1 MKVGKYVIIGNSAA
15 AVGCVSGIRSVD
27 KEGSITIISDE
38 AHFTYSR
45 PLISYWLKGKVT
57 DDKMYYRDSNFYEVN
72 NCTAILGKKVVRIDV
87 ENKNVVLEDNS
98 EIAYDKLLV
107 ATGSSPFVPP
117 VEGLADAKNAFTFLT
132 WDSAK
137 AVKEV
142 VSKDSKVVIMGAGLI
157 GLKAAEGLHDVCDDI
172 TVVDLAD
179 RILPSILDSKGASF
193 VQKHIEK
200 EGIKFILNDAA
211 SSVKDGV
218 VYLKSGCE
226 LPYDVLIVAVG
237 VRPNT
242 NLVKDAG
249 GNVNRG
255 IVTDNKQETSIKD
268 VYSAGD
274 CTESY
279 DICTNQNKIL
289 ALLPN
294 AYMQGE
300 IAGINMAGG
309 DKVFDTAMP
318 MNAIGFFGLHMITA
332 GAMEGECIESID
344 ENNYKKMVF
353 SDGLLKGYILIG
365 EISRAGIYTSIIR
378 EKTPLCEINSDLLKT
393 SPQLLVFDK
402 AVRRKKLAGAK

>member
-1 MKVGKYVIIGNSAA
+1 MAKYVIVGNSAA

-38 AHFTYSR
+38 PYFTYSR

-57 DDKMYYRDSNFYEVN
+57 DDKMYYRDSDFYEVN
-72 NCTAILGKKVVRIDV
+72 NCSTILGKKVIKIDG
-87 ENKNVVLEDNS
+87 ENKKVMLEDNS

-107 ATGSSPFVPP
+107 ATGSAPFVPP

-142 VSKDSKVVIMGAGLI
+142 VNKDSKVVIMGAGLI
-157 GLKAAEGLHDVCDDI
+157 GLKAAEGLHDVCEDI

-179 RILPSILDSKGASF
+179 RILPSILDNKGAAF

-200 EGIKFILNDAA
+200 EGIKFMLNDAA
-211 SSVKDGV
+211 SSVKDGF

-226 LPYDVLIVAVG
+226 LSYDVLIVAVG

-249 GNVNRG
+249 GSVNRG

-279 DICTNQNKIL
+279 DICTSQNKIL

-332 GAMEGECIESID
+332 GAMEGECLESID

>member
-57 DDKMYYRDSNFYEVN
+57 DDKMYYRDSDFYEVN
-72 NCTAILGKKVVRIDV
+72 NCTAILGKKVVRIDA
-87 ENKNVVLEDNS
+87 ENKNVVLEDDS
-98 EIAYDKLLV
+98 EIVYDKLLV

-117 VEGLADAKNAFTFLT
+117 VEGLADAKNSFTFLT

-142 VSKDSKVVIMGAGLI
+142 VRKDSKVVIMGAGLI

-200 EGIKFILNDAA
+200 EGIKFMLNDAA

-309 DKVFDTAMP
+309 EKVFDTAMP

-332 GAMEGECIESID
+332 GAMEGECIESVD

-402 AVRRKKLAGAK
+402 AVRKKKLAGAK

>member
-1 MKVGKYVIIGNSAA
+1 MAKYVIIGNSAA

-38 AHFTYSR
+38 PHFTYSR

-57 DDKMYYRDSNFYEVN
+57 DDKMYYRDSDFYEVN
-72 NCTAILGKKVVRIDV
+72 NCSTILGKKVIKIDA
-87 ENKNVVLEDNS
+87 EKKKIVLEDNS

-107 ATGSSPFVPP
+107 ATGSAPFVPP
-117 VEGLADAKNAFTFLT
+117 VEGLADAENAFTFLT

-137 AVKEV
+137 AVKAV
-142 VSKDSKVVIMGAGLI
+142 VNKDSKVVIMGAGLI
-157 GLKAAEGLHDVCDDI
+157 GLKAAEGLHDVCEEI

-179 RILPSILDSKGASF
+179 RILPSILDNKGASF

-200 EGIKFILNDAA
+200 EGIKFMLNDAA

-218 VYLKSGCE
+218 VYLKSGSE

-242 NLVKDAG
+242 SLVKDAG

-279 DICTNQNKIL
+279 DICTSQNKIL

-332 GAMEGECIESID
+332 GAMEGECLESID

>member
-1 MKVGKYVIIGNSAA
+1 MAKYVIVGNSAA

-38 AHFTYSR
+38 PYFTYSR

-72 NCTAILGKKVVRIDV
+72 NCSTILGKKVIKIDA
-87 ENKNVVLEDNS
+87 EKKKIILEDNS
-98 EIAYDKLLV
+98 EVAYDKLLV
-107 ATGSSPFVPP
+107 ATGSAPFVPP

-142 VSKDSKVVIMGAGLI
+142 VKKDSKVVIMGAGLI
-157 GLKAAEGLHDVCDDI
+157 GLKAAEGLHEVCEDI

-179 RILPSILDSKGASF
+179 RILPSILDNKGAAF

-200 EGIKFILNDAA
+200 EGIKFMLNDAA

-218 VYLKSGCE
+218 VYLKSGSE

-279 DICTNQNKIL
+279 DICTSQNKIL

-332 GAMEGECIESID
+332 GAMEGECLESID

>member
-1 MKVGKYVIIGNSAA
+1 MAKYVIIGNSAA

-38 AHFTYSR
+38 PHFTYSR

-72 NCTAILGKKVVRIDV
+72 NCSTILGKKVIKIDA
-87 ENKNVVLEDNS
+87 EKKKIILEDNS
-98 EIAYDKLLV
+98 EVAYDKLLV
-107 ATGSSPFVPP
+107 ATGSAPFVPP

-142 VSKDSKVVIMGAGLI
+142 VKKDSKVVIMGAGLI
-157 GLKAAEGLHDVCDDI
+157 GLKAAEGLHEVCEDI

-179 RILPSILDSKGASF
+179 RILPSILDNKGAAF

-200 EGIKFILNDAA
+200 EGIKFMLNDAA

-218 VYLKSGCE
+218 VYLKSGRE

-279 DICTNQNKIL
+279 DICTSQNKIL

-332 GAMEGECIESID
+332 GAMEGECLESID

>member
-1 MKVGKYVIIGNSAA
+1 MAKYVIIGNSAA

-38 AHFTYSR
+38 PHFTYSR

-72 NCTAILGKKVVRIDV
+72 NCSTILGKKVIKIDA
-87 ENKNVVLEDNS
+87 EKKKIILEDNS
-98 EIAYDKLLV
+98 EVAYDKLLV
-107 ATGSSPFVPP
+107 ATGSAPFVPP

-142 VSKDSKVVIMGAGLI
+142 VKKDSKVVIMGAGLI
-157 GLKAAEGLHDVCDDI
+157 GLKAAEGLHEVCEDI

-179 RILPSILDSKGASF
+179 RILPSILDNKGAAF

-200 EGIKFILNDAA
+200 EGIKFMLNDAA

-218 VYLKSGCE
+218 VYLKSGRE
-226 LPYDVLIVAVG
+226 LPYDVLIVAGG

-279 DICTNQNKIL
+279 DICTSQNKIL

-332 GAMEGECIESID
+332 GSMEGECLESID